1 MTATLLT
8 ETRLSQYGFVGRD
21 RLPRRTV
28 PAELPRLL
36 QPRPPPPI
44 RVADH
49 RGCRIAESLPVAVLD
64 EHPRV
69 VDNLRDARIPKRRH
83 GAAAGHGLEAREAES
98 FVAARK
104 QQAARRRIQVSQLLI
119 VHPTQ
124 LDGARHAGWGL
135 TARSPGNQ
143 ELQVGMDDAS
153 GRPRV
158 QQGMG
163 ILPGVEGTDEEQV
176 ASLDSPLVLHPL

>member
-21 RLPRRTV
+21 RLPRRAV

-49 RGCRIAESLPVAVLD
+49 RGCRIAESLSIAVLD

-69 VDNLRDARIPKRRH
+69 VDNLRNARIPKRGH

-98 FVAARK
+98 FVAAPK
-104 QQAARRRIQVSQLLI
+104 QQAACRPIQVNLRPVVL
-119 VHPTQ
+119 PYQ
-124 LDGARHAGWGL
+124 LDCARPAGFGL
-135 TARSPGNQ
+135 TG
-143 ELQVGMDDAS
+143 
-153 GRPRV
+153 
-158 QQGMG
+158 
-163 ILPGVEGTDEEQV
+163 
-176 ASLDSPLVLHPL
+176 